1 MTTLMDFLTSK
12 EVFIVI
18 VIAISVCI
26 VGTIYFVIE
35 KIYKSHKEKKESE
48 LFNTTANKIIKI
60 VDNQIVIEAPTIK
73 EKVEEKPA
81 PVVAIKEEPKQIEKR
96 EEKEPII
103 VNEVPIIE
111 EPKKDERL
119 VIPIEEYNKTIEKNK
134 ESDSVENI
142 LKEVSEEV
150 EKNHIDKIEYTDIEP
165 NPEQAKEEIRKAT
178 EELLKTQE
186 LQLKDEIDLAKFEE
200 EQEEN
205 AIISLDELYEKS
217 KVLYDQNE
225 LTQYEDEGN
234 EPISIADLEMRMSKI
249 KEDVAEIEK
258 EETTPK
264 EIEKEQ
270 EGIKLVKLDDFKT
283 INTNSVYNDDKIFK
297 SSPIISPIFGIEKQT
312 NDMEFEN
319 TANYEKFDDEI
330 KKTNEFLKVLKELQK
345 KLE

>member
-26 VGTIYFVIE
+26 VGTIYFIIE
-35 KIYKSHKEKKESE
+35 KMYKSHKEKKESE

-60 VDNQIVIEAPTIK
+60 VDNQVVVEAPTTK
-73 EKVEEKPA
+73 VKVEEKTA
-81 PVVAIKEEPKQIEKR
+81 PVIAIKEEPKQIEKE

-103 VNEVPIIE
+103 INEAPIIE

-119 VIPIEEYNKTIEKNK
+119 VIPIEEYNKTILQK
-134 ESDSVENI
+134 EESNSVENI

-217 KVLYDQNE
+217 KTLYDQNE
-225 LTQYEDEGN
+225 ITQYEDEGN
-234 EPISIADLEMRMSKI
+234 EPISLADLEMRMNKI
-249 KEDVAEIEK
+249 KEEVIEIEK
-258 EETTPK
+258 EEKEPVK
-264 EIEKEQ
+264 EIKE
-270 EGIKLVKLDDFKT
+270 EIKVVKLDDLNT
-283 INTNSVYNDDKIFK
+283 ISTNETYKEDKIFK

-330 KKTNEFLKVLKELQK
+330 KKTNEFLRVLKELQK